1 MVGSANMDP
10 RAAITVVHFGDPEP
24 TLRCVASVL
33 DDPSHVERRIAVVD
47 NSGNLETG
55 RCGPKVTL
63 ISRSDNPG
71 YGAGANAGLAE
82 IDPERE
88 CTLYVILNNDTVIRP
103 GFLTAATDALEVGVG
118 AAGGPVRDATDPSHL
133 WYTGGGINFASGTVR
148 QTRSEAASKRRRDV
162 GFIPATAM
170 AISPTA
176 WREVGGFD
184 PRLFLYNED
193 LDLCLRLRR
202 AGWRLLFEPGMIC
215 EHRLGNATGSDD
227 RSPLYLENLTRTRL
241 LPFKSRPY
249 RLYLAGLHTAY
260 NSVRV
265 LGLGLQY
272 GVRCGPYVSAVARG
286 HRHALATVFN

>member
-1 MVGSANMDP
+1 MMDP
-10 RAAITVVHFGDPEP
+10 LAAITVVHFGDPEP

-33 DDPSHVERRIAVVD
+33 DDPSQVERRIAVVD

-63 ISRSDNPG
+63 LSRPVNPG

-103 GFLTAATDALEVGVG
+103 GFLSAAAKALEVGVG
-118 AAGGPVRDATDPSHL
+118 AAGGPIRDATDPPLL
-133 WYTGGGINFASGTVR
+133 WYAGGSINFASGTVR
-148 QTRSEAASKRRRDV
+148 QTKSEAASKRRRDV

-170 AISPTA
+170 ALSPMA

-184 PRLFLYNED
+184 PRFFLYNED
-193 LDLCLRLRR
+193 VDLCLRLRR

-215 EHRLGNATGSDD
+215 EHRLGSATGSDD

-241 LPFKSRPY
+241 LPFRSRPY
-249 RLYLAGLHTAY
+249 RIYLAGLHTAY
-260 NSVRV
+260 NSVRI

-272 GVRCGPYVSAVARG
+272 GVGCRSYVSAVARG
-286 HRHALATVFN
+286 HRHALATMFD